1 MSLSVDAMTDPA
13 LASHEH
19 SVGHVFPRIAET
31 GTTEELLRLLERT
44 R

>member
-1 MSLSVDAMTDPA
+1 MTDPA

-31 GTTEELLRLLERT
+31 GTTDELLRLLERT
-44 R
+44 P